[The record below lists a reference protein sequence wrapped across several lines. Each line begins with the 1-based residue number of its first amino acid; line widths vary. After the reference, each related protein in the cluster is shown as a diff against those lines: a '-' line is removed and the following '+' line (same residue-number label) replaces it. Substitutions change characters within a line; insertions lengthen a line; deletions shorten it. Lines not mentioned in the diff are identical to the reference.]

1 MFFYLVFP
9 FLILLIPKIKAYKNL
24 LILLI
29 IAIIPLLTL
38 IIPENY
44 YHQIFYI
51 SPFARVFDFIIGI
64 LIFNIYQVFSRKER
78 SINYN
83 YLEISAILL
92 LLVFFTFHQWVIQ
105 VARYSFY
112 YWIPMSYLIFS
123 FSFQKG
129 KVSKFLSKKIFIH
142 LGEISFGFYMF
153 HQLVLRYFSVINSKF
168 LDINNDIL
176 IIIITF
182 SISLV
187 VSHYSYVLFETPM
200 NSFIKNIFKNR
211 KIVPNILYK

>member
-1 MFFYLVFP
+1 
-9 FLILLIPKIKAYKNL
+9 
-24 LILLI
+24 
-29 IAIIPLLTL
+29 
-38 IIPENY
+38 
-44 YHQIFYI
+44 
-51 SPFARVFDFIIGI
+51 
-64 LIFNIYQVFSRKER
+64 
-78 SINYN
+78 
-83 YLEISAILL
+83 
-92 LLVFFTFHQWVIQ
+92 
-105 VARYSFY
+105 
-112 YWIPMSYLIFS
+112 
-123 FSFQKG
+123 
-129 KVSKFLSKKIFIH
+129 
-142 LGEISFGFYMF
+142 MF